1 MIEQLVS
8 QIATKVGIPESMAR
22 QGVGV
27 VLGLLK
33 KDGDP
38 GAVGEL
44 FAKVPGAEGLAEQYA
59 DGAKASA
66 GGPMGGLMGRLGGM
80 LGGKA
85 GSSMSALAAFQQTGL
100 SPEQGKQMLPIAKD
114 FLSQHADEATVQR
127 ALGSVPALKGFVN

>member
-8 QIATKVGIPESMAR
+8 QIATKVGVPEDLAR

-27 VLGLLK
+27 VLGLLQ

-38 GAVGEL
+38 SAVGEL
-44 FAKVPGAEGLAEQYA
+44 FSKVPGAEGLARQYA
-59 DGAKASA
+59 DGAKEAA
-66 GGPMGGLMGRLGGM
+66 GGPMGGLMGRLGGL

-100 SPEQGKQMLPIAKD
+100 TPEQGKQMLPVAKD
-114 FLSQHADEATVQR
+114 FLSQHADEDTVRR